1 LDILSEY
8 LRKINKSMKLS
19 GIIGIVFF
27 LLLFSCNKEN
37 KNVGDFQLVFA
48 RLGQSSILN
57 QPAVMSDDE
66 IILGFQVSVDNKTTS
81 GITLQNGNLQIPL
94 ELSYSD
100 QNKIINIKFSQNL
113 EEGKTYKLN
122 IPASLKAENGAVFKG
137 AEIIFTIVLD
147 ALTIRKIE
155 VEGKE
160 LHPTNQNA
168 GISGQPVFLVTFS
181 HPVTSEAI
189 ENNILLTGKE
199 KYNISTKQLNDT
211 TVEVK
216 TEQILPSF
224 LKVRLF
230 FSGVIGDK
238 TGRPFKATQ
247 YTFYT
252 GDNQQKV
259 FPELSDEAL
268 LNLVQEKTFEY
279 FWSFGHPVSGM
290 ARERNTSG
298 DLVTS
303 GGSGFGLMSM
313 IVATERGWISRN
325 EAVSRWKKIV
335 DFLEK
340 ADRFHGVW
348 PHWMNGITG
357 KTIPFS
363 TKDNGGDLVET
374 AFLVQGLITVRQY
387 LNESAPNEKYII
399 DKINKMWR
407 EVEWNFYRNQKNV
420 LYWHW
425 SPQYNWEMNLP
436 ISGYNE
442 GLMPYV
448 LAASSPDYSIPT
460 NVYHEGFAR
469 NGGIKNGR
477 TFYGFTLPL
486 GYDFGGPLFFAHY
499 SFMGL
504 DPGNLKDN
512 YANYWQQNVN
522 HSKINHAYCAANP
535 KKYVGYS
542 DHCWGLTASDN
553 HKGYNAHSPTNDLG
567 VISPTAALSSFPY
580 TPEESMKAMKFF
592 YYTLGDRIWGQYG
605 FYDAFHL
612 GEGWTASSYLAIDQ
626 GPIVCMIENHRTGL
640 LWDLFMSA
648 PEIQSG
654 LTKLGFTY

>member
-1 LDILSEY
+1 
-8 LRKINKSMKLS
+8 MKLS
-19 GIIGIVFF
+19 GIIVFVF
-27 LLLFSCNKEN
+27 SLLLLSCNKEN

-48 RLGQSSILN
+48 RLGQFSILN
-57 QPAVMSDDE
+57 QPAVISDDE
-66 IILGFQVSVDNKTTS
+66 IVLGFDVSIDDKSTA
-81 GITLQNGNLQIPL
+81 GISLQNGNLQIPVS
-94 ELSYSD
+94 LSYSD
-100 QNKIINIKFSQNL
+100 QNKIINIKILQTL

-122 IPASLKAENGAVFKG
+122 IPTSLKSGNGAVFKG
-137 AEIIFTIVLD
+137 AEILFSIVLED
-147 ALTIRKIE
+147 LTIKKVE
-155 VEGKE
+155 VDGKS
-160 LHPTNQNA
+160 LHPTNQNIN
-168 GISGQPVFLVTFS
+168 ISAQPVFLVTFS
-181 HPVTSEAI
+181 HKLTAAAI
-189 ENNILLTGKE
+189 ENNVLLTGKE
-199 KYNISTKQLNDT
+199 TYKITSKLLNDT
-211 TVEVK
+211 TIEVK
-216 TEQILPSF
+216 TDQILPSF
-224 LKVRLF
+224 LKMRLF
-230 FSGVIGDK
+230 FSGVLGDK
-238 TGRPFKATQ
+238 IGRNFKATQ
-247 YTFYT
+247 YSFYT

-259 FPELSDEAL
+259 FPQISDEAL

-290 ARERNTSG
+290 ARERNSSG

-325 EAVSRWKKIV
+325 EAVSRWKKMV

-387 LNESAPNEKYII
+387 LKESDPNEKYII
-399 DKINKMWR
+399 DKINKLWS

-448 LAASSPDYSIPT
+448 LAASSPDYSIPA

-477 TFYGFTLPL
+477 MFYGYTLPL
-486 GYDFGGPLFFAHY
+486 GYDLGGPLFFAHY

-504 DPGNLKDN
+504 DPRNLKDT
-512 YANYWQQNVN
+512 YAGYWQQNVN

-535 KKYVGYS
+535 RNFVGYS

-592 YYTLGDRIWGQYG
+592 YYTLGDRLWGQYG

-654 LTKLGFTY
+654 LTKLGFTH

>member
-1 LDILSEY
+1 
-8 LRKINKSMKLS
+8 
-19 GIIGIVFF
+19 
-27 LLLFSCNKEN
+27 
-37 KNVGDFQLVFA
+37 
-48 RLGQSSILN
+48 
-57 QPAVMSDDE
+57 
-66 IILGFQVSVDNKTTS
+66 
-81 GITLQNGNLQIPL
+81 
-94 ELSYSD
+94 
-100 QNKIINIKFSQNL
+100 
-113 EEGKTYKLN
+113 
-122 IPASLKAENGAVFKG
+122 
-137 AEIIFTIVLD
+137 
-147 ALTIRKIE
+147 
-155 VEGKE
+155 
-160 LHPTNQNA
+160 
-168 GISGQPVFLVTFS
+168 
-181 HPVTSEAI
+181 
-189 ENNILLTGKE
+189 
-199 KYNISTKQLNDT
+199 
-211 TVEVK
+211 
-216 TEQILPSF
+216 
-224 LKVRLF
+224 
-230 FSGVIGDK
+230 
-238 TGRPFKATQ
+238 
-247 YTFYT
+247 
-252 GDNQQKV
+252 
-259 FPELSDEAL
+259 
-268 LNLVQEKTFEY
+268 
-279 FWSFGHPVSGM
+279 
-290 ARERNTSG
+290 
-298 DLVTS
+298 
-303 GGSGFGLMSM
+303 
-313 IVATERGWISRN
+313 
-325 EAVSRWKKIV
+325 
-335 DFLEK
+335 
-340 ADRFHGVW
+340 
-348 PHWMNGITG
+348 
-357 KTIPFS
+357 
-363 TKDNGGDLVET
+363 VET

-448 LAASSPDYSIPT
+448 LAASSPDYSIPA

-469 NGGIKNGR
+469 NGAIKNGR
-477 TFYGFTLPL
+477 MFYGFTLPL

-504 DPGNLKDN
+504 DPGNLKDT

-535 KKYVGYS
+535 KKFVGYS

-553 HKGYNAHSPTNDLG
+553 HIGYNAHSPTNDLG

-592 YYTLGDRIWGQYG
+592 YYTLGDRLWGQYG

-654 LTKLGFTY
+654 LTKLGFTF